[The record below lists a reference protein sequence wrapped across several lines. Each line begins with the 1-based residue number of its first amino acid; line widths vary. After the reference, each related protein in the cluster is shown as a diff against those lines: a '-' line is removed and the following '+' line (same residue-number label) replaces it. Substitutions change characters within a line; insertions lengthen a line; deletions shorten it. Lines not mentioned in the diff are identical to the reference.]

1 MNDVSVIHLASTKK
15 GDKKASSQGLRA
27 KQEKGEQQKGFIS
40 IHAKKYNQT
49 IPDYCYTQANK
60 EMITRAQN

>member
-27 KQEKGEQQKGFIS
+27 KQEKGEQQKVS
-40 IHAKKYNQT
+40 
-49 IPDYCYTQANK
+49 
-60 EMITRAQN
+60 